1 MFKKLILA
9 ALVVTSAVFAQV
21 NVGAR
26 AAFNFGTFWGDDA
39 EDVTWGAGFNAGVNA
54 KILINPMLSF
64 VPGLEVDYR
73 RISNDEGEITKTI
86 SFMYIEAPLLLRIQA
101 TPQLAIDVG
110 PTVGFNVSASIGASD
125 GDNSASADIPSDY
138 VTAVE
143 VGAVAG
149 VSIAVMPNLEV
160 NVRAA
165 FGFMDMVDM
174 KKMMLGDDEDYYDF
188 VPDIGCKNMRFQA
201 GVTYWFM

>member
-21 NVGAR
+21 NVGGR

-73 RISNDEGEITKTI
+73 RISDEATDEYMGRTQTDEMTLSMWYLEIP
-86 SFMYIEAPLLLRIQA
+86 ALLRINA
-101 TPQLAIDVG
+101 TPQFFIDAGLTIAFNLADNQHTETTKEYQG
-110 PTVGFNVSASIGASD
+110 RKETVSSDRDFSD
-125 GDNSASADIPSDY
+125 G
-138 VTAVE
+138 VE
-143 VGAVAG
+143 TVELGLVVGAG
-149 VSIAVMPNLEV
+149 YAVNQNLDI
-160 NVRAA
+160 NAR
-165 FGFMDMVDM
+165 FG
-174 KKMMLGDDEDYYDF
+174 LGLTKVGKGGD
-188 VPDIGCKNMRFQA
+188 VKNMRFQA

>member
-21 NVGAR
+21 NVGGR

-73 RISNDEGEITKTI
+73 RISDEATDEYMGRTQTDEMTLSMWYLEIP
-86 SFMYIEAPLLLRIQA
+86 ALLRINV
-101 TPQLAIDVG
+101 TPQFFIDAGLTIAFNLADNQHTETTKEYQG
-110 PTVGFNVSASIGASD
+110 RKETVSSDRDFSD
-125 GDNSASADIPSDY
+125 G
-138 VTAVE
+138 VE
-143 VGAVAG
+143 TVELGLVVGAG
-149 VSIAVMPNLEV
+149 YAVNQNLDI
-160 NVRAA
+160 NAR
-165 FGFMDMVDM
+165 FG
-174 KKMMLGDDEDYYDF
+174 LGLTKVGKGGD
-188 VPDIGCKNMRFQA
+188 VKNMRFQA